1 MGYSIERLRGMTDDE
16 LVAEHD
22 HVAKSTQVGV
32 NYYLDELDRR
42 SRDRATVAANR
53 LARNSFW
60 LSVVGTVLSVI
71 STAIAVLALFVAI
84 ENG

>member
-1 MGYSIERLRGMTDDE
+1 MGYSIERLRAMSEDQ

-22 HVAKSTQVGV
+22 HAATSTTVGV

-42 SRDRATVAANR
+42 SRERSTVAANR

-60 LSVVGTVLSVI
+60 LSVI
-71 STAIAVLALFVAI
+71 STAIAIAALIVAI
-84 ENG
+84 VKV